1 MRRSSA
7 ELYTFFVTLVISSQP
22 LIAGLKET
30 LKHRNRSIGYLLGN
44 DFDSTE
50 FGVSAWVIKGLKILS
65 ALTFIRDGEGGI
77 DVPFSTPWTDV
88 DEEGNFLYTVERG
101 YPEPFPTGVVQEIT
115 EFKFSAERSF
125 SSKFIVTFDYEH
137 IAIDNSGHVVGI
149 SKGDDK
155 FFLRMWYDFKYSLN
169 L

>member
-1 MRRSSA
+1 MGRCSA
-7 ELYTFFVTLVISSQP
+7 KLYTFFVTLVVSSQP

-50 FGVSAWVIKGLKILS
+50 FGVSAWVIKGLKISS

-77 DVPFSTPWTDV
+77 DVSFSTPWTDV

-101 YPEPFPTGVVQEIT
+101 YAEVQ
-115 EFKFSAERSF
+115 
-125 SSKFIVTFDYEH
+125 
-137 IAIDNSGHVVGI
+137 
-149 SKGDDK
+149 
-155 FFLRMWYDFKYSLN
+155 
-169 L
+169 

>member
-1 MRRSSA
+1 MRRCSA
-7 ELYTFFVTLVISSQP
+7 KLYTFFVTLVVSSQP
-22 LIAGLKET
+22 LIAGLKKT

-50 FGVSAWVIKGLKILS
+50 FGVSAWVIKGLKISS

-88 DEEGNFLYTVERG
+88 DEEGNFLYTDERG
-101 YPEPFPTGVVQEIT
+101 YPEPFPTGVVQ
-115 EFKFSAERSF
+115 KFSE
-125 SSKFIVTFDYEH
+125 
-137 IAIDNSGHVVGI
+137 
-149 SKGDDK
+149 
-155 FFLRMWYDFKYSLN
+155 FKYSLN